1 MPAFRAAIES
11 GEFDTNANLFTEDA
25 VLLSPI
31 AHQPHQR
38 RDVVAAIISA
48 VATVLE
54 SFRFEK
60 QIGGK
65 EIGKA
70 TGDHALL
77 FNATVGGLQIQGCD
91 FVHTREDGLIDE
103 LTVMLRPLKAVTVF
117 AQRVAVEF
125 EKAMTRR

>member
-1 MPAFRAAIES
+1 MLAFRATIES
-11 GEFDTNANLFTEDA
+11 GEFDTNADLFTEDA
-25 VLLSPI
+25 VLHIPI
-31 AHQPHQR
+31 AHRPYQR
-38 RDVVAAIISA
+38 RDIVAAIISA

-60 QIGGK
+60 QIGGN
-65 EIGKA
+65 EIREA

-77 FNATVGGLQIQGCD
+77 FNATVGGLQTQGCD

-103 LTVMLRPLKAVTVF
+103 LTVMLRPLKAVTAF